1 MGRVC
6 HKIFLITSLTAST
19 LPNCGGALQEFLD
32 EDRPLDLQIVAQSSS
47 TPTYSVA
54 NQTLS
59 FSVTVRLDRKGNYEI
74 LHGSNC
80 SSGKSPAG
88 IPLTGTVHSDPTTV
102 QVTILLDDIAS
113 YGSNLVVCA
122 SDTADYQ
129 KANQQISF
137 AAGLEYLASLN
148 EQTGGSITIS
158 DSFAGE
164 FVFFQPDWTSWLA
177 DRGSSTNSQGIN
189 NAFHHAVFV
198 DPNDNYK
205 FKYFVA
211 DSGNHRI
218 LIFHTL
224 PKDSNATADVVIGQV
239 NFTGNQP
246 NGGGSV
252 SATVVN
258 SPAYLAVSA
267 EGALYVADTQNNRV
281 LIFKQIPK
289 TNGVPADIVI
299 GQPNMT
305 DNMVNNFLLP
315 QQAQRLSMPI
325 AVAIHSGK
333 LYISDG
339 GNNRILVFNTLPTA
353 NAPAADMAIGQADT
367 DATNAGTDYTS
378 NSDYLNLP
386 FAVYFSE
393 GRMYAADVNNHRV
406 LVFNAI
412 PSAADTRPNYV
423 LGQMNSFT
431 GSSDCGGSVNAQ
443 CFKNP
448 AGVTVQNNRVA
459 IADHANNRVLFFA
472 LPVTTNGTAAQAV
485 LGQSNLTSSNPA
497 TTQTGLQKPISVIF
511 SANMLWILDHGN
523 NRVVVRQLP

>member
-1 MGRVC
+1 MRRIC
-6 HKIFLITSLTAST
+6 LRIFLIHSIISIT
-19 LPNCGGALQEFLD
+19 LVKCGGDLVEFIN
-32 EDRPLDLQIVAQSSS
+32 EDRPLVLQILTENSA
-47 TPTYSVA
+47 TPAYSVA

-59 FSVTVRLDRKGNYEI
+59 FSVTFRLDRKGNYEI
-74 LHGSNC
+74 LHGNNC
-80 SSGKSPAG
+80 SGGKSPAG
-88 IPLTGTVHSDPTTV
+88 IPLAGTVHSDPTTE
-102 QVTILLDDIAS
+102 QVTILLDDIAT
-113 YGSNLVVCA
+113 YGSSIVVCA
-122 SDTADYQ
+122 SDTAQYQ
-129 KANQQISF
+129 KASQQISF
-137 AAGLEYLASLN
+137 ASGLAYLASLN
-148 EQTGGSITIS
+148 EQTGGSIPIS

-189 NAFHHAVFV
+189 NAYYHAVFV

-239 NFTGNQP
+239 NFTGNSP

-252 SATVVN
+252 SA
-258 SPAYLAVSA
+258 SGFKLPAYLAVSA
-267 EGALYVADTQNNRV
+267 EGVLYVADAQNNRV

-289 TNGVPADIVI
+289 TNGAAADIVI
-299 GQPNMT
+299 GQPNMA
-305 DNMVNNFLLP
+305 DNTANNFLLP
-315 QQAQRLSMPI
+315 QQAQRLSIPT

-393 GRMYAADVNNHRV
+393 GRMYAADVINNRF
-406 LVFNAI
+406 LVFNSI
-412 PSAADTRPNYV
+412 PAAADTRPNYV

-443 CFKNP
+443 CFNNP
-448 AGVTVQNNRVA
+448 AGVTVQNNRLA
-459 IADHANNRVLFFA
+459 IADNANNRVLFFA
-472 LPVTTNGTAAQAV
+472 LPVTSNGIAAQAV
-485 LGQSNLTSSNPA
+485 LGQVNMTSSASA
-497 TTQTGLQKPISVIF
+497 TTQTGLNMPISVVY
-511 SANMLWILDHGN
+511 SANMLWILDNGN